1 MLSKCVTL
9 TLHAG
14 GALPLEL
21 AVGSVSLSRRAGK
34 SRRVYGAPEGA
45 ACVAPR
51 VKPARISDAH
61 RRTCALA
68 YIFQRQAS
76 AIGYPEQ
83 WGTPLTADQS
93 AIRFTNGS
101 HVPVPLTVALHKF
114 GDGTACDAK
123 ARRLP
128 LLRAMESSLLRGVT
142 QASAWV
148 AAGAAPARR
157 AHVAPRPSRPA
168 PPRHCKMTPAET
180 KALKKGERKARA
192 QACAVE
198 EASANVERSR
208 ACADLM
214 VNTVREWARRSWREV
229 MVYKPSLE

>member
-1 MLSKCVTL
+1 
-9 TLHAG
+9 
-14 GALPLEL
+14 
-21 AVGSVSLSRRAGK
+21 
-34 SRRVYGAPEGA
+34 
-45 ACVAPR
+45 
-51 VKPARISDAH
+51 
-61 RRTCALA
+61 
-68 YIFQRQAS
+68 
-76 AIGYPEQ
+76 
-83 WGTPLTADQS
+83 
-93 AIRFTNGS
+93 
-101 HVPVPLTVALHKF
+101 
-114 GDGTACDAK
+114 
-123 ARRLP
+123 
-128 LLRAMESSLLRGVT
+128 MESSLLRGVT

-198 EASANVERSR
+198 EASANAERSR